1 MPKRLILIFLI
12 ICISPSL
19 IFSQTLPFTFSP
31 NTPAKAEEVNSNFQ
45 FLAKQF
51 KKNEKTIN
59 CPNDNISQAIA
70 DGYNHLIINGT
81 CTFTPLIT
89 PWDMPEFKQYGFTS
103 IHPTTHLTLE
113 GGTNGVIDKDPNMPW
128 GMLVFA
134 GDLRIK
140 SLTVN
145 QNIYLN
151 TGSRM
156 NVSYSDLTG
165 ISAVQGSAVDI
176 FQSTF
181 NCLPDNSCLYA
192 SGSSY
197 LRADNITVNISSEGS
212 YMDVTESSFAE
223 IRNSTFNDTSP
234 NSDGGNT
241 FLWIGTNGGVQFED
255 TNITMNDADIVV
267 EMGGILNL
275 NGGQIVRNNG
285 SPTLRVGDRGTFWEY
300 NDGTIDDIQC
310 DGQYGLIKI
319 DNSSGNVG
327 SISGNCPF

>member
-1 MPKRLILIFLI
+1 MPKRLIFIFLV

-81 CTFTPLIT
+81 CVFSPLIT
-89 PWDMPEFKQYGFTS
+89 PWDLPEFKQYGFTS
-103 IHPTTHLTLE
+103 IHPTTQLTLE
-113 GGTNGVIDKDPNMPW
+113 GGTNGIIDQDPNMPW
-128 GMLVFA
+128 GMLVYGGVLNIKNLTLNQKIFTNVGSRANVSNSIIKGIAVMQGSSVSLNHTTLNCA
-134 GDLRIK
+134 GDGC
-140 SLTVN
+140 LTV
-145 QNIYLN
+145 
-151 TGSRM
+151 M
-156 NVSYSDLTG
+156 
-165 ISAVQGSAVDI
+165 
-176 FQSTF
+176 
-181 NCLPDNSCLYA
+181 
-192 SGSSY
+192 GSSY
-197 LRADNITVNISSEGS
+197 LRADNMTVNNSSEES
-212 YMDVTESSFAE
+212 FMDFSESSFSE
-223 IRNSTFNDTSP
+223 IRNSNINDTST
-234 NSDGGNT
+234 NSDEKNT
-241 FLWIGTNGGVQFED
+241 LIWIATNAGVQFED
-255 TNITMNDADIVV
+255 TNININDGDVVV
-267 EMGGILNL
+267 ELGGILNL

-319 DNSSGNVG
+319 DNSSGKYG
-327 SISGNCPF
+327 SISGNCQF